1 MSGQASIDKRRFPML
16 LLDTCA
22 LLWLTSDQAKLS
34 PAARQALSA
43 QAGQLYVSSVS
54 GFEIAQKAA
63 KGKLLLPQSPAEWMT
78 LALRLHGLKTLALDM
93 GSAVAAGALPT
104 LHADPFDRL
113 LIASALARRLTLLT
127 PDPLIRQYPGLS
139 TLW

>member
-1 MSGQASIDKRRFPML
+1 ML
-16 LLDTCA
+16 LLDTCT

-34 PAARQALSA
+34 VPARQALADHQS
-43 QAGQLYVSSVS
+43 QLYVSAVS

-63 KGKLLLPQSPAEWMT
+63 KGKLVLPRPAAEWME
-78 LALRLHGLKTLALDM
+78 LALRLHGLKSLALEM
-93 GSAVAAGALPT
+93 ASAVAAGSLPA

-113 LIASALARRLTLLT
+113 LIAVARTHRLTLLT
-127 PDPLIRQYPGLS
+127 PDPLIRQYPALQ

>member
-1 MSGQASIDKRRFPML
+1 ML
-16 LLDTCA
+16 LLDTCT

-43 QAGQLYVSSVS
+43 QAGQIYVSSVS
-54 GFEIAQKAA
+54 GFEIAQKVA
-63 KGKLLLPQSPAEWMT
+63 KGKLLPQPPADWMT
-78 LALRLHGLKTLALDM
+78 LALRLHGLKALALKMD
-93 GSAVAAGALPT
+93 SAVAAGSLPT

-113 LIASALARRLTLLT
+113 LIASALAHRLTLLT
-127 PDPLIRQYPGLS
+127 PDPLIRQYPELA

>member
-1 MSGQASIDKRRFPML
+1 ML
-16 LLDTCA
+16 LLDTCT

-43 QAGQLYVSSVS
+43 HRGQLYVSAVS
-54 GFEIAQKAA
+54 GFELAQKAA
-63 KGKLLLPQSPAEWMT
+63 KGKLVLPRPPAEWME
-78 LALRLHGLKTLALDM
+78 LALRLHGLKSLALEM
-93 GSAVAAGALPT
+93 ESAVTAGALPA

-113 LIASALARRLTLLT
+113 LIASAQAHHLTLLT
-127 PDPLIRQYPGLS
+127 PDPLIRQYPKLA

>member
-1 MSGQASIDKRRFPML
+1 ML
-16 LLDTCA
+16 LLDTCT

-34 PAARQALSA
+34 LPARQALSTHR
-43 QAGQLYVSSVS
+43 GHLYVSAVS

-63 KGKLLLPQSPAEWMT
+63 KGKLVLPLPPTAWME
-78 LALRLHGLKTLALDM
+78 LALRLHGLQSLALEM
-93 GSAVAAGALPT
+93 ASAVAAGALPS

-113 LIASALARRLTLLT
+113 LIASAQAHRLTLLT
-127 PDPLIRQYPGLS
+127 PDPLIRQYPALA

>member
-1 MSGQASIDKRRFPML
+1 ML

-34 PAARQALSA
+34 PAACQALSA
-43 QAGQLYVSSVS
+43 QAGQLYVSAVS

-63 KGKLLLPQSPAEWMT
+63 KGKLRLPLSPAEWMA
-78 LALRLHGLKTLALDM
+78 LALRLHGLKALTLDLD
-93 GSAVAAGALPT
+93 SAMAAGALPA

-113 LIASALARRLTLLT
+113 LVASALTHRLTLLT
-127 PDPLIRQYPGLS
+127 PDPLIRQYPELS
-139 TLW
+139 SLW